1 MTFSNPWYW
10 LWGITIFMEDTFYLH
25 FPFYQQGQYFTDAGT
40 AVFCMGDGELLKTV
54 EPINQT
60 V

>member
-1 MTFSNPWYW
+1 
-10 LWGITIFMEDTFYLH
+10 MEDTFYLH